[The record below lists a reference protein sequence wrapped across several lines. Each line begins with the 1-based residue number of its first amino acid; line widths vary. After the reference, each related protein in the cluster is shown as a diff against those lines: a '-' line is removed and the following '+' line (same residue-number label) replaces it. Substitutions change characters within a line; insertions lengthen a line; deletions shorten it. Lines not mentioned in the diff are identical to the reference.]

1 MRSDFLKVAE
11 KNGAEEDG
19 IMKKKGI
26 INPDLA
32 YALAD
37 LGHMDSFVICDMGF
51 PIPKDAKRIDLSVV
65 AGMPEFLPVLK
76 ACLNE
81 VAVQEMVL
89 MEGVVSSNEYL
100 HDQILHMVHNH
111 EVGYLSFAD
120 FREKVKDAK
129 FFIRTGEKRP
139 CSNIFMVTSSGAEER
154 VAKYDISFI

>member
-1 MRSDFLKVAE
+1 MRSDFLKAAE

-76 ACLNE
+76 
-81 VAVQEMVL
+81 
-89 MEGVVSSNEYL
+89 
-100 HDQILHMVHNH
+100 
-111 EVGYLSFAD
+111 LSL
-120 FREKVKDAK
+120 
-129 FFIRTGEKRP
+129 IH
-139 CSNIFMVTSSGAEER
+139 
-154 VAKYDISFI
+154 ISEPTRH

>member
-1 MRSDFLKVAE
+1 
-11 KNGAEEDG
+11 
-19 IMKKKGI
+19 MKKRGI

-100 HDQILHMVHNH
+100 HDQILHMVHNQ
-111 EVGYLSFAD
+111 EVGYIPNRFLAF
-120 FREKVKDAK
+120 E
-129 FFIRTGEKRP
+129 I
-139 CSNIFMVTSSGAEER
+139 NITSSIHCMSSTTSPPITI
-154 VAKYDISFI
+154 VAITILASTSP

>member
-1 MRSDFLKVAE
+1 
-11 KNGAEEDG
+11 
-19 IMKKKGI
+19 MKKRGI

-100 HDQILHMVHNH
+100 HDQILHMVHIHKDRRKATLLQHIYGN
-111 EVGYLSFAD
+111 F
-120 FREKVKDAK
+120 FRCGGK
-129 FFIRTGEKRP
+129 
-139 CSNIFMVTSSGAEER
+139 SS
-154 VAKYDISFI
+154 